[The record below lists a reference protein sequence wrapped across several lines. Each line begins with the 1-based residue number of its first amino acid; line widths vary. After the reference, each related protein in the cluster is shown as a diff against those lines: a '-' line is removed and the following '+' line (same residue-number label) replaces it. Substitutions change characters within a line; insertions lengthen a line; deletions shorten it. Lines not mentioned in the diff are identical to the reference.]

1 MNEHDINEAE
11 PALRVRLEELG
22 AQRWAELAG
31 VRLAWVHGGVWL
43 ELGERFVPAPRSI
56 EELNEA
62 LRGSQAELDSEASFA
77 DVMAL
82 VELVTGARVIRTKE
96 DLRHLTLD
104 QPGPE
109 VIRSGTVGA
118 RGLARWEAP
127 RRGQQGLVFY
137 ANLWRE
143 GGADFVRLQ
152 VDRAT
157 RSISVEVID
166 GGWFEI
172 AAYLG

>member
-1 MNEHDINEAE
+1 MNERDINEAE
-11 PALRVRLEELG
+11 PALRARLEELG
-22 AQRWAELAG
+22 AKRWTELVG
-31 VRLAWVHGGVWL
+31 VRVAWVHGGVWL
-43 ELGERFVPAPRSI
+43 ALGERFVPAPRSV

-62 LRGSQAELDSEASFA
+62 LRGSQAELDSEASFE
-77 DVMAL
+77 DVM
-82 VELVTGARVIRTKE
+82 ELVKLATGARVIRTKE
-96 DLRHLTLD
+96 DLSYLTLD

-118 RGLARWEAP
+118 HGLARWEAP
-127 RRGQQGLVFY
+127 RRDQQGLVFY

-172 AAYLG
+172 AAILG